1 MIEENSAWHVAG
13 SGLKKKKKLIMSSVC
28 MNADFAF
35 ILLV

>member
-1 MIEENSAWHVAG
+1 MIEENGAWHVAG
-13 SGLKKKKKLIMSSVC
+13 SGLKKKLIMSSVC